1 MVLLAVLAL
10 ALAAEAPA
18 GDTAKKEPAK
28 SSRPGKVYTNQDL
41 LTAKGNVTAPGTSAT
56 SPSDQAEAGQGEK
69 ATSGEPEKE
78 PTEEEKREQL
88 RATIRAQID
97 EQRELIEVR
106 RKDIERM
113 QQELGDFSGPTFSV
127 AGVDGRPVGR
137 RGSLMGFVQEAQGH
151 IEKARETIAALEE
164 QARRQ
169 GIKVQV
175 P

>member
-1 MVLLAVLAL
+1 MVLLAILAL
-10 ALAAEAPA
+10 GLVTQAPA
-18 GDTAKKEPAK
+18 EDTTEKA
-28 SSRPGKVYTNQDL
+28 RPGKVYTNEDL
-41 LTAKGNVTAPGTSAT
+41 RTATGRVTAPGTSAA
-56 SPSDQAEAGQGEK
+56 SPSDTDQPGQGEK
-69 ATSGEPEKE
+69 AASGAGEKE
-78 PTEEEKREQL
+78 LTEEEKREQT
-88 RATIRAQID
+88 RADLQSQID

-113 QQELGDFSGPTFSV
+113 QQELGDFSGPTFSF
-127 AGVDGRPVGR
+127 AGLDGRPVGR

-151 IEKARETIAALEE
+151 IEKAQEMIAALEE